1 MSSSQEAEKAI
12 ERGTEQVRV
21 LVVDDHAAVR
31 EGVKMILARDREIA
45 VIGESS
51 NGDAAIEM
59 ADRRRPDVILMD
71 VRMRGMDGFE
81 ATRRITAAHP
91 GMAVI
96 LYTAFGERG
105 LLAEGLDCGARG
117 YVLKD
122 APPDDIVRA
131 VKRVAEGGAYVDP
144 TLASELV
151 SPKATERLPALSTR
165 EREILGLLANGFSN
179 PEIASRLFI
188 SPETVRTHVRNAMT
202 KLEADTRTQAVAL
215 ALRYALSD

>member
-1 MSSSQEAEKAI
+1 MSSAQETEVPG
-12 ERGTEQVRV
+12 ERTSGQVRC
-21 LVVDDHAAVR
+21 LVVDDHAAIR
-31 EGVKMILARDREIA
+31 EGVKLILARDREIS
-45 VIGESS
+45 VIGEASS
-51 NGDAAIEM
+51 GDGAVDM
-59 ADRRRPDVILMD
+59 AERRRPDVILMD

-91 GMAVI
+91 AIAII
-96 LYTAFGERG
+96 LYTAHGERG

-122 APPDDIVRA
+122 APPDDIIRA

-151 SPKATERLPALSTR
+151 SPKATERIPALSTR

-179 PEIASRLFI
+179 PEIAARLFI
-188 SPETVRTHVRNAMT
+188 SPETVRTHVRNAMA

-215 ALRYALSD
+215 ALRYALID